1 MESLELVAFEIIS
14 NVGMG
19 KSLAIEA
26 IREARKG
33 NYEEANKKI
42 EEAKEFLLQGHHSHT
57 SLIQKEAAGE
67 KLEFSLIIMH
77 AEDQLIS
84 AETIKDLA
92 IEIIEMHEDL
102 SSKSSCI
109 SIKDLAIETVHGYKM
124 WAVFLYYL

>member
-42 EEAKEFLLQGHHSHT
+42 EEAKEFLLKGHHSHT

-102 SSKSSCI
+102 SSK
-109 SIKDLAIETVHGYKM
+109 
-124 WAVFLYYL
+124 

>member
-42 EEAKEFLLQGHHSHT
+42 EEAKEFLLQGHHSYT

-102 SSKSSCI
+102 SSK
-109 SIKDLAIETVHGYKM
+109 
-124 WAVFLYYL
+124 

>member
-1 MESLELVAFEIIS
+1 MDNMEMIAFEIIS

-26 IREARKG
+26 LREAKEG
-33 NYEEANKKI
+33 NYEEAEKKLV
-42 EEAKEFLLQGHHSHT
+42 ESQEYLVKGHHAHA

-92 IEIIEMHEDL
+92 KEIIDMF
-102 SSKSSCI
+102 KSL
-109 SIKDLAIETVHGYKM
+109 KENK
-124 WAVFLYYL
+124 

>member
-1 MESLELVAFEIIS
+1 
-14 NVGMG
+14 MG

-57 SLIQKEAAGE
+57 SLIQKEATGE
-67 KLEFSLIIMH
+67 KLEFSLMIMH
-77 AEDQLIS
+77 AEDQLMN

-92 IEIIEMHEDL
+92 IEIIEMHKDL
-102 SSKSSCI
+102 SSK
-109 SIKDLAIETVHGYKM
+109 
-124 WAVFLYYL
+124 

>member
-1 MESLELVAFEIIS
+1 MESLELIAFEIIS

-57 SLIQKEAAGE
+57 SLIQKEATGE
-67 KLEFSLIIMH
+67 KIEFSLMIMH
-77 AEDQLIS
+77 AEDQLMN
-84 AETIKDLA
+84 AETVKDLA
-92 IEIIEMHEDL
+92 IEIIEMHKVL
-102 SSKSSCI
+102 SSK
-109 SIKDLAIETVHGYKM
+109 
-124 WAVFLYYL
+124 